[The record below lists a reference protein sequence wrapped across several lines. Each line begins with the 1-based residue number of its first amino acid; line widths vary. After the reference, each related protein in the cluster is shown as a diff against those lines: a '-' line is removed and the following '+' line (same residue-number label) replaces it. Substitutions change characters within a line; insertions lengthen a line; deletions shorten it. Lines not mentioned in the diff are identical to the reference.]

1 MDWEK
6 AKYQY
11 EIPFWIYCTP
21 LYKEKHPNIYKD
33 IVHAKKRQ
41 FMTDALPHLLI
52 HLAGISTKW
61 YSEQFDILSPR
72 YNNQR
77 KRLLEENVDYNLL
90 RTKNTK

>member
-1 MDWEK
+1 
-6 AKYQY
+6 
-11 EIPFWIYCTP
+11 
-21 LYKEKHPNIYKD
+21 
-33 IVHAKKRQ
+33 
-41 FMTDALPHLLI
+41 MTDALPHLLI